1 MLNRYRQYIRQ
12 QCVITPAGTTIV
24 VTDVEELPTTRI
36 VTGLPV
42 NTPYTV
48 GRGSGAREIRVEV
61 EAGYQFAPDLPF

>member
-1 MLNRYRQYIRQ
+1 MYRQHLANA
-12 QCVITPAGTTIV
+12 CVITPAGTTIV

-48 GRGSGAREIRVEV
+48 GKGSSARKIRVEV